1 MTFAWLCA
9 DFMLFGL
16 HVDVARLFKLIISPI
31 FNKAVYIKGELKGFD
46 ALTIVESVRLNII

>member
-1 MTFAWLCA
+1 
-9 DFMLFGL
+9 MLFGL

-31 FNKAVYIKGELKGFD
+31 FNKAVYIKSELKGFD